1 MSFSDRS
8 SESKSGGAAMGI
20 SRAEVGGESLSG
32 SSTTGKGL
40 KEGEE
45 EEEEAEESMGWWPR
59 ALRI

>member
-8 SESKSGGAAMGI
+8 SKSESGAVAGI
-20 SRAEVGGESLSG
+20 STAEVGGESWSG

-40 KEGEE
+40 KEGE